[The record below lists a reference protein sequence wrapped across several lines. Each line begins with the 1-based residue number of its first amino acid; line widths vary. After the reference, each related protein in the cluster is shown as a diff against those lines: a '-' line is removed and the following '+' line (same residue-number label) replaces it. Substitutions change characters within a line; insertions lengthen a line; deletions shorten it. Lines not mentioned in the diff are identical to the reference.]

1 MHVKIN
7 METGHIVK
15 LRQGSGK
22 GRQGVVNKR
31 PLKATERPESLNPC
45 LELKLKLVATFN
57 LNTPAADS
65 TSRADRKY
73 F

>member
-22 GRQGVVNKR
+22 GRQGMALKVIG
-31 PLKATERPESLNPC
+31 LKA
-45 LELKLKLVATFN
+45 
-57 LNTPAADS
+57 
-65 TSRADRKY
+65 
-73 F
+73 